1 MVPSK
6 ESLADFIR
14 IYRHEFGE
22 DIFED
27 EASVMAT
34 QFLALYEAM
43 YCQPPA
49 WRKRPKIS
57 PGDV

>member
-14 IYRHEFGE
+14 IYRDEFGE
-22 DIFED
+22 DISEG
-27 EASVMAT
+27 EASAMAT

-43 YCQPPA
+43 YC
-49 WRKRPKIS
+49 RR
-57 PGDV
+57 